1 MQKENNSVVVY
12 ITLNYIMQL
21 GNVVA
26 ELQGWEKQEGLNDMM
41 CSTWVYVWPVAMW
54 HQPLYLC
61 AVGTMS
67 DVPSDCHSMTCS
79 SFSSKHQL
87 WSSANW

>member
-41 CSTWVYVWPVAMW
+41 CSTWVYV
-54 HQPLYLC
+54 
-61 AVGTMS
+61 
-67 DVPSDCHSMTCS
+67 
-79 SFSSKHQL
+79 
-87 WSSANW
+87 